1 MRIFLSR
8 IVITRFRCD
17 LSPNQSRIIIFKR
30 HTTFVWRDLVVPESA
45 EPYCHPN
52 TASNHCDDDDEFD
65 KPNLHCISL
74 SACTSLANSG
84 FINRVATFISSLLTE
99 YFDLHAYFKQRYWIF
114 DLPRDGLRRAHW
126 LMVEGCTASNFITP
140 QSRGIGSIRLG
151 RRSLSYRSQVIKPG
165 TP

>member
-1 MRIFLSR
+1 MFFAHFPFEHYLS
-8 IVITRFRCD
+8 
-17 LSPNQSRIIIFKR
+17 QSRIIIFKR
-30 HTTFVWRDLVVPESA
+30 HTTLVWRDILITIEGYA
-45 EPYCHPN
+45 Y
-52 TASNHCDDDDEFD
+52 NHCDDDDEFD

-151 RRSLSYRSQVIKPG
+151 RRI
-165 TP
+165 